1 MTWSV
6 PELGPSLGRLGDPAL
21 VDSRSPLGVTLDDVR
36 LDLVTGIF
44 DLAGAGRAFAAAGD
58 RDGAVA
64 SLGRVAWLALWERAV
79 DTAAGRISGA
89 VNAYFREAASE
100 SRFPPRQLR
109 ALLLTDDDARAIAA
123 RLGSGGAPFV
133 TALDALEQS
142 VRATSTV
149 AGRARAGEGDWQSS
163 LSAVSRRLES
173 AWRALESAAAAE
185 QERWLSEI
193 ELVRGWRRS
202 TWPVWTLTAVVF
214 CGATYLGL
222 ILGGYITVPP
232 FLQGFAAFWWS
243 WP

>member
-21 VDSRSPLGVTLDDVR
+21 VVTRSPLGVTLDDVR
-36 LDLVTGIF
+36 LDLVTGVF

-64 SLGRVAWLALWERAV
+64 SLGRVAWLQLWERAV

-89 VNAYFREAASE
+89 VNAHFGEAAGE
-100 SRFPPRQLR
+100 SRFPPHQLR
-109 ALLLTDDDARAIAA
+109 ALLLTDDDTRAIAA

-142 VRATSTV
+142 APTT
-149 AGRARAGEGDWQSS
+149 DWQSS
-163 LSAVSRRLES
+163 LTAVSRRLES

-193 ELVRGWRRS
+193 ELVRAWRRP
-202 TWPVWTLTAVVF
+202 TWPVWTLTGVVLS
-214 CGATYLGL
+214 GVTYLGL
-222 ILGGYITVPP
+222 VLGGYIAVPF
-232 FLQGFAAFWWS
+232 FLRRFTAFWWS

>member
-89 VNAYFREAASE
+89 VNAYFREAAGE
-100 SRFPPRQLR
+100 SRFPPRRLR

-142 VRATSTV
+142 AHATST
-149 AGRARAGEGDWQSS
+149 ASGRARAGEGDWQSS

-202 TWPVWTLTAVVF
+202 TWPVWTLTAVAF
-214 CGATYLGL
+214 SGATYLGL
-222 ILGGYITVPP
+222 VLGGYITVPP

>member
-21 VDSRSPLGVTLDDVR
+21 VVSRSPLGVTLDDVR

-64 SLGRVAWLALWERAV
+64 SLGRVAWLVLWERAV

-89 VNAYFREAASE
+89 VNAHFREAAGE
-100 SRFPPRQLR
+100 SRFPPRRLR

-142 VRATSTV
+142 ARSTST
-149 AGRARAGEGDWQSS
+149 ASGRARAGEGDWQSS
-163 LSAVSRRLES
+163 LTAVSRRLES

-193 ELVRGWRRS
+193 ELVRGWRRP
-202 TWPVWTLTAVVF
+202 TWPVWSLTAVVLS
-214 CGATYLGL
+214 GATYLGL
-222 ILGGYITVPP
+222 VLGGYIPVPS

-243 WP
+243 LP

>member
-21 VDSRSPLGVTLDDVR
+21 VVTRSPLGVTLDDVR
-36 LDLVTGIF
+36 LDLVTGVF

-64 SLGRVAWLALWERAV
+64 SLGRVAWLQLWERAV

-89 VNAYFREAASE
+89 VNAHFGEAAGE
-100 SRFPPRQLR
+100 SRFPPHQLR
-109 ALLLTDDDARAIAA
+109 ALLLTDDDTRAIAA

-142 VRATSTV
+142 APTT
-149 AGRARAGEGDWQSS
+149 DWQSS
-163 LSAVSRRLES
+163 LTAVSRRLES

-193 ELVRGWRRS
+193 ELVRAWRRP
-202 TWPVWTLTAVVF
+202 TWPVWTLTGVVLS
-214 CGATYLGL
+214 GVTYLGL
-222 ILGGYITVPP
+222 VLGGYITVPG
-232 FLQGFAAFWWS
+232 FLRGFAAFWWS